1 MAESTDGGN
10 RFSRGMVFDA
20 KGRVENDRRHV
31 APVLKIQIREALSK
45 NSEPTTGFEYE
56 VEFQPVGAKKGEPVA
71 QPKGQTWFRK
81 EYEALD
87 AAKEVAAAH
96 VKKVAK
102 ELRDSG
108 DAEAFKSMRRFLC
121 VLRDHCMIEKA
132 VVKGQKRVRFTAFDD
147 ESELLASGIA
157 MGYFDHIDTVANI
170 YFRER
175 LSSDGKD
182 WTSGKDRDGIPLLV
196 GGQIKKPGSGEIE
209 MFRELLG
216 YAPTFIVTVDSGW
229 WRSHDR
235 RHREALIHRL
245 LSSACYNAESK
256 SFFIAKG
263 VQVFAETLRQFPDAA
278 RPEEA
283 ELSIKLIEG
292 MLRDGLQ
299 LDALNL
305 TLIEAETKTDF
316 AKVAPAKKA
325 PTKGARVL
333 ETSNGASA
341 SESLPAAAVGH

>member
-1 MAESTDGGN
+1 MAESNEGGN

-20 KGRVENDRRHV
+20 KGRVENDRRTV
-31 APVLKIQIREALSK
+31 APVLRIEIREALSK
-45 NSEPTTGFEYE
+45 NSEPTTGFEFD

-71 QPKGQTWFRK
+71 APKGHSWFRK
-81 EYEALD
+81 EYEAID

-96 VKKVAK
+96 VKKIAK
-102 ELRDSG
+102 ELRDAG
-108 DAEAFKSMRRFLC
+108 DAEAFKSMRKFLC

-132 VVKGQKRVRFTAFDD
+132 VVKGQKRIRYAPFDGED
-147 ESELLASGIA
+147 ELLASGIA

-170 YFRER
+170 YFRTR
-175 LSSDGKD
+175 LCSDGKD
-182 WTSGKDRDGIPLLV
+182 WTSGKDRDGIALLV

-216 YAPTFIVTVDSGW
+216 YAPTFIVTVDASY
-229 WRSHDR
+229 WRTHNR
-235 RHREALIHRL
+235 REREALIHRL

-256 SFFIAKG
+256 AFFIAKG

-316 AKVAPAKKA
+316 AKVAPAKKEA
-325 PTKGARVL
+325 PKGARVL
-333 ETSNGASA
+333 NGTPPVASDSA
-341 SESLPAAAVGH
+341 PAAAAVGH